1 MKNPSKKKMLSYKKV
16 RETFSGSKK
25 YPGFQARMMAS
36 LIDLTLIALLFS
48 PLFMLLGNIVYGD
61 SAPSEVIRHAVLDM
75 VEVNKETG
83 AKPDFMAF
91 ISTNP
96 EYSDFFFKQYGL
108 IKMVIYQLFQLIAI
122 MVVVIV
128 FWVKKQA
135 TPGKMLLSMKI
146 VDAKT
151 LGKPS
156 NRQLIIRLFSYIIS
170 VVPVFLGVIWIVFD
184 ARKQAWHDKIANTL
198 IIKKV

>member
-1 MKNPSKKKMLSYKKV
+1 MTNKKKKKILSYKKV
-16 RETFSGSKK
+16 RESFSGSSK

-48 PLFMLLGNIVYGD
+48 PLFMLLGNLVYGD
-61 SAPSEVIRHAVLDM
+61 SAPSEMIRHAVFDM
-75 VEVNKETG
+75 IEVNKDTG
-83 AKPDFMAF
+83 MKPDFIAF

-96 EYSDFFFKQYGL
+96 EYSDYFFKQYGL
-108 IKMVIYQLFQLIAI
+108 IKMVLLQLSQLIAI
-122 MVVVIV
+122 MVVVMV
-128 FWVKKQA
+128 FWFKKQA

-156 NRQLIIRLFSYIIS
+156 SRQLIIRLVGYIIS

-184 ARKQAWHDKIANTL
+184 SRKQAWHDKIANTL
-198 IIKKV
+198 VIKV